1 MDESLV
7 QVKASILERADLLR
21 ARYGSQAR
29 DSVAKLFE
37 DVLVEDGRLYIPR
50 SLPSGVQLGAANRCF
65 HNAWT
70 VSLMRKGFRYAE
82 GYVGMGVAGHIVLA
96 HGFVVDDEAAYE
108 CTFPEP
114 ASWYFGIEFDP
125 LLLVVNRQ
133 TRAFSTPDDWVI
145 DPAAALRRFEQG
157 RVKGGAAERL

>member
-1 MDESLV
+1 MYESLV
-7 QVKASILERADLLR
+7 QLKASILERADLLR
-21 ARYGSQAR
+21 VRCGSQAANPER
-29 DSVAKLFE
+29 RLFE
-37 DVLVEDGRLYIPR
+37 DVVVEHGRVYIPR
-50 SLPSGVQLGAANRCF
+50 SLPFGFQLGAPNRCF

-70 VSLMRKGFRYAE
+70 VALMRKGFRYAE
-82 GYVGMGVAGHIVLA
+82 GYVGCGVAGHNVLA

-133 TRAFSTPDDWVI
+133 TRAFSSPDDWLT
-145 DPAAALRRFEQG
+145 DSAAALRRLEDA
-157 RVKGGAAERL
+157 RV